1 MVNPEVSL
9 YGCGQVCSI
18 VPQQT
23 PTDAHARR
31 EEVPQIPLSEDVGPA
46 VELPAVDR
54 RHITPR
60 NIATGVGALKVCT
73 HQDRTRLIRRS
84 GQPALRTP
92 KKQIVTDQP
101 DSPPLLTCYRRRPWG
116 GRGFKTAI
124 CSLKEGAH

>member
-1 MVNPEVSL
+1 
-9 YGCGQVCSI
+9 GI

-23 PTDAHARR
+23 PTDAHPRR
-31 EEVPQIPLSEDVGPA
+31 EEVPQIPLSDDVGST

-54 RHITPR
+54 RHVTPR

-73 HQDRTRLIRRS
+73 HQDRTRGIRRS

-101 DSPPLLTCYRRRPWG
+101 NSPPLLTCYGRRP
-116 GRGFKTAI
+116 RGAVG
-124 CSLKEGAH
+124 LKPPSAA